1 MLPYCLKYRKNAERK
16 ISKEKKTKNRRI
28 MLLLKCAVCDSKKL
42 KFSKE
47 QEASGLVSSLEI
59 NTPLN
64 KMLLLG
70 SLLF

>member
-1 MLPYCLKYRKNAERK
+1 MLPYCLKYRKNTERK

-47 QEASGLVSSLEI
+47 QEVSGLVSSLEI

-64 KMLLLG
+64 KIILLG
-70 SLLF
+70 PHLF

>member
-1 MLPYCLKYRKNAERK
+1 MFEVQKNSERK

-47 QEASGLVSSLEI
+47 QEVSGLVSSLEI

-64 KMLLLG
+64 KIILLG
-70 SLLF
+70 PHLF